1 MNEAFNVGNISHPTL
16 SRSLIDKRDGRMR
29 SVLKRQAEFICRG
42 VINEDYVARAMNRMN
57 GGFLYQ
63 SVEDSN
69 VGFCIWKTVTEVS
82 KAKGGTDTRHMELL
96 LICAKDPELHLG
108 PLMLNDIEL
117 YCSSHGISSITLQ
130 PLNEKLREWYRKFGY
145 SDART
150 TKMEKAV
157 SSFLWSFL
165 IPKERNKTRK
175 QKKQMR
181 PSAATEA
188 LVTPTST

>member
-16 SRSLIDKRDGRMR
+16 SRSFIDKRDGRMR
-29 SVLKRQAEFICRG
+29 SVLKRQAEFMCRE
-42 VINEDYVARAMNRMN
+42 VINEDYVTHAMNRMN

-63 SVEDSN
+63 SAEDSN

-96 LICAKDPELHLG
+96 LICAKDPKLHLG

-145 SDART
+145 SDAGLTR
-150 TKMEKAV
+150 MGKAV
-157 SSFLWSFL
+157 ISFLV
-165 IPKERNKTRK
+165 PKERNKTRK
-175 QKKQMR
+175 QKKQIR
-181 PSAATEA
+181 SLTP
-188 LVTPTST
+188 VTPTST

>member
-42 VINEDYVARAMNRMN
+42 VINEDYVTRAMNRMN

-108 PLMLNDIEL
+108 SLMLNDIEL

-145 SDART
+145 SDATT

-157 SSFLWSFL
+157 SSFLVS
-165 IPKERNKTRK
+165 KERNKTRK

-181 PSAATEA
+181 PLTAAA
-188 LVTPTST
+188 AAAADVTPTST